1 MSKKSSQ
8 SNEKVDF
15 IYSMRHSCA
24 HLLAA
29 AVQKLYPNAKFGVG
43 PVVENGFYYDIDFG
57 DSPISVDDFP
67 KIEGEME
74 MLRRQNLGFERQELP
89 IAEAIE
95 WFTKANQPFK
105 VELLNDIKKHG
116 TTVFKEIENAKEEI
130 EQEIIGTVSLY
141 KTGEFVD
148 LCRGPHVKDTSEI
161 GHYKLMSVA
170 GAYWRGS
177 EKNQMLT
184 RIYGVA
190 FESKVELENY
200 VTMMEEAKKRDH
212 RKLGK
217 ELDLFTFSDV
227 VGKGLPLW
235 TPKGSVVRREL
246 ERFIIDEEIKR
257 GYLHVYTPDVAKLDL
272 YRKSGHYPY
281 YKDSMYAP
289 IVIDDEE
296 FMLRPMTC
304 PHHFELY
311 LSKPRSY
318 RELPMRIAELA
329 KLYRY
334 EQSGELT
341 GLIRVRGFCL
351 ADAHIV
357 CTGKEQ
363 AIEEVGK
370 ALDLIEYIAGTFGLS
385 LGKDYWYRLSL
396 GDRKNEEKYYKN
408 DSAWDQAEAALREH
422 LVSRGSKFIEAAGEA
437 AFYGPKIDIQMRNVM
452 GKEDTAFTVQY
463 DFCMPDRF
471 ELDYAD
477 AHGTKQR
484 AVVVHRSSIGAI
496 ERIVAF
502 LIEHF
507 AGAFPVWL
515 SPVQVVL
522 ATVADG
528 FNEFANQLAGE
539 FRSQGIRVE
548 VDDANETVG
557 NKIRKASAQKIPYT
571 LVIGEKEASGEP
583 FMIRERG
590 VEKQYSLSK
599 EDFVEKVK
607 KQIVERS
614 IS

>member
-1 MSKKSSQ
+1 MPKKSSQ

-29 AVQKLYPNAKFGVG
+29 AVQKLYPHAKFGVG

-116 TTVFKEIENAKEEI
+116 TTVFKEIENANEEI

-141 KTGEFVD
+141 KTGDFVD
-148 LCRGPHVKDTSEI
+148 LCRGPHVNDTSEI

-170 GAYWRGS
+170 GAYWRG
-177 EKNQMLT
+177 NQENGMLT
-184 RIYGVA
+184 RVYGVA
-190 FESKVELENY
+190 FESKAELDHHLE
-200 VTMMEEAKKRDH
+200 MIEEAKKRDH

-217 ELDLFTFSDV
+217 ELELFMISQS
-227 VGKGLPLW
+227 VGGGLPLFL
-235 TPKGSVVRREL
+235 PKGLLLRKAL
-246 ERFIIDEEIKR
+246 EDWIVEEKKKR
-257 GYLHVYTPDVAKLDL
+257 GYQFVWTPHIAKSDL
-272 YRKSGHYPY
+272 YQQSGHWQKYDAMFNPM
-281 YKDSMYAP
+281 K
-289 IVIDDEE
+289 IDEDEYV
-296 FMLRPMTC
+296 LKPMNC
-304 PHHFELY
+304 PHHFQMY
-311 LSKPRSY
+311 LDRPRSY
-318 RELPMRIAELA
+318 RDLPLRFAENA
-329 KLYRY
+329 TVYRY
-334 EQSGELT
+334 EKAGELN
-341 GLIRVRGFCL
+341 GLLRVRSLTQDDTHTYVRESQIEDEIDRVLEFATMVYSTFGFASYTARISVRDPKHPEKYL
-351 ADAHIV
+351 
-357 CTGKEQ
+357 GSS
-363 AIEEVGK
+363 EVWDRAEK
-370 ALDLIEYIAGTFGLS
+370 ALVKAVNDRGMEY
-385 LGKDYWYRLSL
+385 
-396 GDRKNEEKYYKN
+396 
-408 DSAWDQAEAALREH
+408 
-422 LVSRGSKFIEAAGEA
+422 FIGEGEA
-437 AFYGPKIDIQMRNVM
+437 AFYGPKIDVTVKDALGRLWQL
-452 GKEDTAFTVQY
+452 TTVQL
-463 DFCMPDRF
+463 DFNQPVNFDMNCVN
-471 ELDYAD
+471 EK
-477 AHGTKQR
+477 GEK
-484 AVVVHRSSIGAI
+484 
-496 ERIVAF
+496 ERIAVLHIAVLGSVERF
-502 LIEHF
+502 LGIVIEHY
-507 AGAFPVWL
+507 AGAFPLWL

-522 ATVADG
+522 ATVADS

-539 FRSQGIRVE
+539 FKVQGIRVE

-599 EDFVEKVK
+599 EEFIEKVK

-614 IS
+614 NS